1 VACRIAPP
9 IENLMK
15 RRLLVLRCTLAPF
28 RRAVLLAGLCFASVT
43 AVLSSPTTASA
54 ERWLCPQCLD
64 QTVERDASAK
74 ELSCAHCGRTF
85 RAAELAPSV
94 AYLNS
99 RTRDVEVAWVVQS
112 KDCELFRMDGLQV
125 FGDDKQPLWI
135 PWIAVDWFIPRFEL
149 VHLTNGKEYSTDY
162 PKGPTCQE
170 PPQFA
175 VELAD
180 SVVVPGQPVS
190 MRRLTI
196 DEDMAALFIYAASPE
211 ERDSARVRFI
221 SEVEAGKHPRL
232 PRTYARL
239 VHATTVISPPEVVT
253 KKLKLE
259 AVVDV
264 RVHER
269 GGILRVRMVKSSG
282 NAAADREAVR
292 VAGGSAY
299 QPGGEMGVGVPSSV
313 RLHFYFDGGAA
324 RVEAE
329 QAIPGFWEN

>member
-1 VACRIAPP
+1 
-9 IENLMK
+9 M
-15 RRLLVLRCTLAPF
+15 LRCTMESI
-28 RRAVLLAGLCFASVT
+28 RRAALLVGLCVASVS
-43 AVLSSPTTASA
+43 AVLSIPTLASA

-64 QTVERDASAK
+64 QTVERETGAK
-74 ELSCAHCGRTF
+74 ELACPHCGRTF

-94 AYLNS
+94 GYLNS

-125 FGDDKQPLWI
+125 IGDDKQPLWI

-149 VHLTNGKEYSTDY
+149 VHLTNGKEYATDY
-162 PKGPTCQE
+162 PKGPSCAE

-180 SVVVPGQPVS
+180 SVVMPGQPVS

-196 DEDMAALFIYAASPE
+196 DEDMAALFIYASTPE

-221 SEVEAGKHPRL
+221 TEVEAGKHPRL
-232 PRTYARL
+232 PRTYAQL
-239 VHATTVISPPEVVT
+239 VHATNVFSPPEVVT
-253 KKLKLE
+253 QKLKLE
-259 AVVDV
+259 ALVDV

-282 NAAADREAVR
+282 NAAADREALR
-292 VAGGSAY
+292 VAGASAY

-313 RLHFYFDGGAA
+313 RLHFYFDGATA
-324 RVEAE
+324 RVEGE
-329 QAIPGFWEN
+329 KAIPGFWEN